1 MIALPVFRGMIAKRW
16 LWHSMAARAKFFI
29 HRLAPR
35 SERLVDWIGIPRSLC
50 RFEILGHAQ
59 NAIRIE
65 NWRVRPRR
73 KCSRKNALIHR
84 FIVSVPM
91 QLHSLSRPLIPY
103 GREVAIAN

>member
-1 MIALPVFRGMIAKRW
+1 MIALPVFRRMIAKRW

-35 SERLVDWIGIPRSLC
+35 SERLVDWIGIPRWLC

-65 NWRVRPRR
+65 DRRVSTGAKR
-73 KCSRKNALIHR
+73 SGEIALIHGG
-84 FIVSVPM
+84 IVTVPM
-91 QLHSLSRPLIPY
+91 QLHSLSRPLIPH
-103 GREVAIAN
+103 GREVTVPH

>member
-1 MIALPVFRGMIAKRW
+1 MIALPVFRRMIAKRW

-35 SERLVDWIGIPRSLC
+35 SERLVDWIGIPRWLC

-65 NWRVRPRR
+65 NWRVSTSA
-73 KCSRKNALIHR
+73 KCSRKIALIHR
-84 FIVSVPM
+84 CIVTVPM
-91 QLHSLSRPLIPY
+91 QLHSLSRPLRSEERRV
-103 GREVAIAN
+103 G